1 MKKEAAADLNFMFK
15 ASGFTGAGKMADI
28 FFRYSTSVVLT
39 RILGADL
46 FGIFVLGRTMVT
58 VTGLICKFGM
68 GYGAVR
74 QIAFY
79 AAKNDENNVQQAIRL
94 ALLVPGIISIITAIL
109 LLWGGDY
116 ISIVVF
122 KKPGLVLPLKC
133 LVFSIPIITILY
145 ILLDVLRGFKKINL
159 RVAVEN
165 YLLPLSNLLMIS
177 IFYLLGYRLEGAIS
191 AFIASNVVSL
201 TILIFLNRKRI
212 KMTGPAPFLKK
223 KAALEFFKFSFPL
236 TFVNIFAEL
245 KIRLDVLLLGLLS
258 TASNTSIFFIA
269 LRLAN
274 LMTIPWQA
282 SNMVFAPMVSGYYAR
297 GDIEKIEYN
306 YKNIT
311 KMMFIVSMFFWGF
324 LLVFS
329 RELLSIFGT
338 EFEQGSDVVVLVCM
352 GQLVKTSVGNAGPML
367 AMIGKSSLILLIIII
382 TLALL
387 VVLNLLLIPRLGIVG
402 AGIANLAT
410 VTVTSLLELYFIYY
424 FLRIHPFRKD
434 FIKPVIAALISS
446 GGVYLLKKI
455 FIANVFSTILSMM
468 AFAALYVIILYLQ
481 GFSREETALITGV
494 KQRVLSWKR

>member
-1 MKKEAAADLNFMFK
+1 MKKEALEDLNFMVK
-15 ASGFTGAGKMADI
+15 AGGFTGAGKMADT

-39 RILGADL
+39 RILGADVFGL
-46 FGIFVLGRTMVT
+46 FLLGRTMVT
-58 VTGLICKFGM
+58 VAGLICKFGM

-79 AAKNDENNVQQAIRL
+79 TARNDENNVQQAIRL

-109 LLWGGDY
+109 LFWAGDF
-116 ISIVVF
+116 ISIAVF
-122 KKPGLVLPLKC
+122 QKPGLALPLKY
-133 LVFSIPIITILY
+133 LVFTIPVITILH
-145 ILLDVLRGFKKINL
+145 ILLDVVRGFKKINL

-165 YLLPLSNLLMIS
+165 YVLPLTNLLMIS
-177 IFYLLGYRLEGAIS
+177 IFYLLGYRLEGAIG
-191 AFIASNVVSL
+191 AFIAANAVSL

-212 KMTGPAPFLKK
+212 KKTGPAPFLKK

-245 KIRLDVLLLGLLS
+245 KIRIDVLFLGLLS
-258 TASNTSIFFIA
+258 TAANTGIFFIA

-274 LMTIPWQA
+274 LLAIPWQA
-282 SNMVFAPMVSGYYAR
+282 ANMVFAPMVSGYYAR
-297 GDIEKIEYN
+297 GEIEKIEYN

-311 KMMFIVSMFFWGF
+311 KMMFMFSMFFWGF

-338 EFEQGSDVVVLVCM
+338 EFEQGSGVVVPVCM

-367 AMIGKSSLILLIIII
+367 AMIGKSSLNLFIMII

-387 VVLNLLLIPRLGIVG
+387 VVLNLVLIPRLGIVG

-434 FIKPVIAALISS
+434 FIKPVIAALIST
-446 GGVYLLKKI
+446 GGTYLLKKI
-455 FIANVFSTILSMM
+455 FTANVFFTLLLMM
-468 AFAALYVIILYLQ
+468 VFASLYCIILYLQ
-481 GFSREETALITGV
+481 GFSREETVLITEI
-494 KQRVLSWKR
+494 KQRVLRWKR